1 MSEFILNFD
10 SQRGLKQSLEHLHTF
25 SMSTTK
31 RLDET
36 HYSLLEKTSALRN
49 TIAAMKDLA
58 EMSRDIH
65 SDFESSAQGLKDDV
79 LKQLDAVGQFEQQE
93 AKVEA
98 LQDRIRSGRA
108 RMQSLSGRVD
118 AVRERIEGWA
128 SADKAWQDKTR
139 KRLKVIWLVIVAGIL
154 LTVAMM
160 LGATNQEE
168 HGARAVLERVPN
180 TRPMG
185 TVAAAASGSAEEDH
199 PAPPDVR
206 NNDGVWPV
214 GKVPGGVPRHRQGE
228 DGFESSGT
236 LEWEPI
242 GGRDGRL
249 RMFDE
254 L

>member
-1 MSEFILNFD
+1 
-10 SQRGLKQSLEHLHTF
+10 LKQSLEHLHTF

-65 SDFESSAQGLKDDV
+65 GEFETSAQGLKDDV

-93 AKVEA
+93 SKVEA
-98 LQDRIRSGRA
+98 LQGRIRSGRA

-139 KRLKVIWLVIVAGIL
+139 KRLKVIWLVVIALVLVAI
-154 LTVAMM
+154 AMM
-160 LGATNQEE
+160 LGAANQEE
-168 HGARAVLERVPN
+168 HGVGALLGRVPD

-185 TVAAAASGSAEEDH
+185 TAAAASASAEEDL
-199 PAPPDVR
+199 PAPPGWR
-206 NNDGVWPV
+206 NGDASWPV
-214 GKVPGGVPRHRQGE
+214 DKVPGGVPRQRQGD

-236 LEWEPI
+236 LEWERV
-242 GGRDGRL
+242 GGGDGRL